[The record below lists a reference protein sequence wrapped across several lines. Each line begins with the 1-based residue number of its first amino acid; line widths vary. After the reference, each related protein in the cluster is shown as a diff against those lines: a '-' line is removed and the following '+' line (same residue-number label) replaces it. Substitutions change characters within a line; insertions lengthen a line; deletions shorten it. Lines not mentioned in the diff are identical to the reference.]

1 MTASANAPSATD
13 NDVWK
18 AVEPAE
24 HPRRKRSYPMCPAK
38 TAALIAQ
45 AASRHSTRT
54 WFDAASPARVPNAT
68 PIARYAAPTRTTLRT
83 HRLRQCIEALLST
96 LFMVDVCCI
105 CDGSGEN
112 PLRGGCVP
120 FAPQA
125 KIEFPQCGAIAIPAQ
140 LAQRGS
146 IREPTELGVLV
157 LTGGSQYRPSRFRS
171 RIPGPLTHHGPNG
184 TRAHA
189 QRESSP
195 MHRAGKFAAGR
206 NVGFLESLAP
216 CRPNWSFPAITAISD
231 ELPLAAGARLSAKY
245 GVTQT
250 TLLLT
255 IGQHQYLEGHVCS

>member
-1 MTASANAPSATD
+1 
-13 NDVWK
+13 
-18 AVEPAE
+18 
-24 HPRRKRSYPMCPAK
+24 MCPAK

-96 LFMVDVCCI
+96 LFMVDVCSATAPARI
-105 CDGSGEN
+105 
-112 PLRGGCVP
+112 PLRGGCVS

-125 KIEFPQCGAIAIPAQ
+125 KIEFPVQCDCYPSVVGAARMYMGANE
-140 LAQRGS
+140 
-146 IREPTELGVLV
+146 IRRAR

-171 RIPGPLTHHGPNG
+171 RIPGSLTHHAPSG

-189 QRESSP
+189 QRES
-195 MHRAGKFAAGR
+195 A
-206 NVGFLESLAP
+206 
-216 CRPNWSFPAITAISD
+216 TSD
-231 ELPLAAGARLSAKY
+231 ELPVVACARLSAKY

-250 TLLLT
+250 TLRLMVA
-255 IGQHQYLEGHVCS
+255 QHQYLERGTSAHRYLKSPEA